1 MRYTNKPTQQV
12 LAKMK
17 SRYKNKN
24 KQKNNKINEG
34 KGKNLS

>member
-17 SRYKNKN
+17 SRYKNK
-24 KQKNNKINEG
+24 QKNNKINEG